1 MSKKSINNKKKP
13 AFGTQEWASSNVNI
27 VNGCSNDCLYCY
39 AKSMAI
45 RFGRK
50 SAETWLLEEVK
61 QERLH
66 EEFKKY
72 SGTVMFPSSH
82 DISPRNVDACLTVL
96 EKLLKVG
103 NHVLVV
109 SKPHLEV
116 IQKLCAH
123 FQEYKEQI
131 LFRFT
136 IGSCDSETLRFWEP
150 YAPSLEERLDSLKH
164 AYSQGFRTSVS
175 CEPALDGDIYDLVK
189 KLSPF
194 VTDSIWIGLAN
205 RLKGNLTLNGH
216 SDPVTLAKADELVK
230 MQNKAW
236 VLGLY
241 KMLKEN
247 PKVRWKDSCKKI
259 LGIDRALVAGLDV

>member
-1 MSKKSINNKKKP
+1 MQILEKKTKP
-13 AFGTQEWASSNVNI
+13 AFGTHEWASSNVNI

-82 DISPRNVDACLTVL
+82 DISFENIDHCIFVL

-103 NHVLVV
+103 NRVLVV
-109 SKPHLEV
+109 TKPHLEV
-116 IQKLCAH
+116 IQKLCSQFH
-123 FQEYKEQI
+123 PYREQI

-150 YAPSLEERLDSLKH
+150 YAPSFEERLDSLKH

-175 CEPALDGDIYDLVK
+175 CEPALDGDIYDLVQ

-205 RLKGNLTLNGH
+205 RLKSNLKLNGYG
-216 SDPVTLAKADELVK
+216 DAQTLRRAEQLKKL
-230 MQNKAW
+230 QNEAW
-236 VLGLY
+236 VVALADKLAD
-241 KMLKEN
+241 N
-247 PKVRWKDSCKKI
+247 PKIRWKDSCKKI
-259 LGIDRALVAGLDV
+259 LGIDRPLQAGLDI